1 MSVERTGSAFS
12 LPASIILS
20 VFMALNVYIF
30 IIARSLGN
38 PLSFAGSLIWGTTIV
53 VLYFLMLY
61 TGRISRYRKIFF
73 VSFALLFAPAF
84 IAILF
89 ETRGHMYLSEVD
101 MLRNEVPYCHIVT
114 PLIAIPSLLQKG
126 VAFPARISGHFA
138 AVSSIL
144 VIWLTATIV
153 IGRGWCS
160 WVCFYGGWDE
170 GASMASRKPVLPI
183 KNPGEKVRSLNFAM
197 LMFLALASLAAL
209 ASVYC
214 QWFCPFKMV
223 TEFEEI
229 TGFLSFIATVLF
241 IVIFFALVLVLPFLM
256 KRRIQCA
263 TFCPFGAMQS
273 LLDRASIYRVRIDPE
288 RCKEC
293 MSCVRTCPMF
303 SLTEEMIRSG
313 EGKVGITCSKCGTCV
328 QTCSEGA
335 VSFTY
340 SLPASWSKERTLLD
354 RIQERAD
361 RLRGPAGRAAR
372 STLRTFR
379 ELLSP
384 LALFS
389 FSALTLG
396 MILSSMFAPGTLHR
410 LLNLFVNGS
419 FLLGG

>member
-1 MSVERTGSAFS
+1 MVTERKGSAFS
-12 LPASIILS
+12 LAASIILS
-20 VFMALNVYIF
+20 VFMALNVYMF
-30 IIARSLGN
+30 IIARSLGD
-38 PLSFAGSLIWGTTIV
+38 PLHFAGSLIWGSAIV

-61 TGRISRYRKIFF
+61 TGKVSRYRKIFF
-73 VSFALLFAPAF
+73 VSFALLFAPTF

-89 ETRGHMYLSEVD
+89 ETRGHMFLSEAD

-114 PLIAIPSLLQKG
+114 PLIALPSLLQKG
-126 VAFPARISGHFA
+126 VTFPARISGHFA
-138 AVSSIL
+138 AVSSML

-170 GASMASRKPVLPI
+170 GASAVSRKPRLPV

-197 LMFLALASLAAL
+197 LMFLVLASLAAL

-229 TGFLSFIATVLF
+229 TGFVSFMATVIF

-273 LLDRASIYRVRIDPE
+273 LMDKASIYRVRIDPDK
-288 RCKEC
+288 CKEC
-293 MSCVRTCPMF
+293 MSCVRSCPMF
-303 SLTEEMIRSG
+303 SITEEMIRSG

-328 QTCSEGA
+328 QVCKEGA
-335 VSFTY
+335 ATFSY
-340 SLPASWSKERTLLD
+340 SLPASWSKERSLM
-354 RIQERAD
+354 D
-361 RLRGPAGRAAR
+361 RLQDRANRLSGPAGRAAR
-372 STLRTFR
+372 GALGTFR
-379 ELLSP
+379 ELISP
-384 LALFS
+384 MALFS

-396 MILSSMFAPGTLHR
+396 MILSSMFAPGTLQR
-410 LLNLFVNGS
+410 LLNLFINGS